1 MPLVN
6 YRFYILN
13 RHDHITR
20 LHVAECDGA
29 ESIEAH
35 SPRITRQRGRG
46 SGRGGLGEGPPRLP
60 GRARQGRFIALG
72 MWFRRADAEQLR
84 QKARRFRSMVL
95 DEDDTPISERLLLI
109 A

>member
-29 ESIEAH
+29 ESIEHTAH
-35 SPRITRQRGRG
+35 ELLDREVAGAAVEVWERDHRVCRV
-46 SGRGGLGEGPPRLP
+46 E
-60 GRARQGRFIALG
+60 RA
-72 MWFRRADAEQLR
+72 
-84 QKARRFRSMVL
+84 KAAS
-95 DEDDTPISERLLLI
+95 
-109 A
+109 